1 MGPSIKLRNLI
12 LYILSHQDYQEG
24 GVKKLNKLL
33 YFVDFYFY
41 RDHEQLISDAK
52 YAKAPMGPV
61 VDSYQDVFATLVAD
75 GDLTLTEDFSTKVYK
90 PLRQAELEKFTSE
103 QVDHISKVLDRYGKL
118 SGRDLEWISHQQQ
131 PWVLT
136 ENFGDI
142 IDPDLALLIDDEVSD
157 SETSFVKNEDLKNEL
172 QDLANQA
179 E

>member
-1 MGPSIKLRNLI
+1 MGQPDKLRNLI

-33 YFVDFYFY
+33 YFIDFYFY
-41 RDHEQLISDAK
+41 RDHERLISDAK

-61 VDSYQDVFATLVAD
+61 IDSYQEVFAKLVAD
-75 GDLTLTEDFSTKVYK
+75 GDLRLIEDVSTKVYK
-90 PLRQAELEKFTSE
+90 PLRQAEVGMFTSE

-157 SETSFVKNEDLKNEL
+157 SDTSFIENENLRNEL
-172 QDLANQA
+172 QNLANQA
-179 E
+179 D

>member
-1 MGPSIKLRNLI
+1 MGAPTKLRNLI

-41 RDHEQLISDAK
+41 KDHEQLISDAR

-61 VDSYQDVFATLVAD
+61 VDDYRNLFAQLVVD
-75 GDLTLTEDFSTKVYK
+75 GDLALAEDGDPMIYK
-90 PLRQAELEKFTSE
+90 PLRQANLTMFTSE
-103 QVDHISKVLDRYGKL
+103 QVDHIARVLDRYGKL

-136 ENFGDI
+136 ENYGDI
-142 IDPDLALLIDDEVSD
+142 IDPDLALLIDDEISD
-157 SETSFVKNEDLKNEL
+157 TDMSVIKSESLRKEL

>member
-1 MGPSIKLRNLI
+1 MVISKRLRNLI

-41 RDHEQLISDAK
+41 KDHERLISGAQ

-61 VDSYQDVFATLVAD
+61 IDEYRDVFAQLVTD
-75 GDLTLTEDFSTKVYK
+75 GDLKLIDCNDLMIYK
-90 PLRQAELEKFTSE
+90 PLRQADLSIFSSE
-103 QVDHISKVLDRYGKL
+103 EIDHTSKVLDRYGKL

-136 ENFGDI
+136 NNDGDR
-142 IDPDLALLIDDEVSD
+142 IDPDLALLIDDETSD
-157 SETSFVKNEDLKNEL
+157 SGAGVVKNKALKKELEDLAK
-172 QDLANQA
+172 QVK
-179 E
+179 